1 MTRAVLAGLAL
12 AAAAPAAAQTPA
24 PAPARIAF
32 VSFRDV
38 LQRTP
43 GYAAAEST
51 FAREVEAYRQEVAQL
66 QQQMDSAVQ
75 AFDQQSIALSPAAR
89 TAKQRELQ
97 QMQARIEQRGG
108 ELQQRAAER
117 ERELIQP
124 IQARVG
130 SVIQGIRAEMNLSLI
145 LDTGAANGVLA
156 YDPALD
162 LTARVLERLQRAQ

>member
-51 FAREVEAYRQEVAQL
+51 FTQEVEGFRLEVRQM

-89 TAKQRELQ
+89 TQKQRELQ
-97 QMQARIEQRGG
+97 QMQQRIEQRTE
-108 ELQQRAAER
+108 ELQQRASER
-117 ERELIQP
+117 ERELLQP

-130 SVIQGIRAEMNLSLI
+130 SVIQGMRAEMNLSLI
-145 LDTGAANGVLA
+145 LDTGAAGILGF
-156 YDPALD
+156 DPALD

>member
-51 FAREVEAYRQEVAQL
+51 FAREVESYRLEVVHL

-75 AFDQQSIALSPAAR
+75 AFDKQSIGLSPPAR
-89 TAKQRELQ
+89 RSSELQ
-97 QMQARIEQRGG
+97 QMQARISS
-108 ELQQRAAER
+108 AAGSCSSAPPNGR
-117 ERELIQP
+117 ERPAHPGAGRLGHPGIQ
-124 IQARVG
+124 R
-130 SVIQGIRAEMNLSLI
+130 R
-145 LDTGAANGVLA
+145 
-156 YDPALD
+156 
-162 LTARVLERLQRAQ
+162 